1 MIDLQSEESGNKEE
15 KLKVEEA
22 EEIGGKHKT
31 KIEREEEREAEVRR
45 WNRKRNPPV
54 WYGDSRAY

>member
-45 WNRKRNPPV
+45 
-54 WYGDSRAY
+54 